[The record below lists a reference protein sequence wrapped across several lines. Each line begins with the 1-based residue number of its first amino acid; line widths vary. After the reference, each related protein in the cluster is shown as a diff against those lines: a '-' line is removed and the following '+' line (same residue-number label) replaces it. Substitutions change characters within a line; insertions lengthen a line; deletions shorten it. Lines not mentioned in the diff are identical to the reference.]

1 MADRPRVGQRL
12 DRAVDQG
19 QQWAER
25 GAREL
30 GGRLR
35 ARLRPDS
42 GSGGGSA
49 GGGGS
54 SGGSGGG
61 RPDAERAAAA
71 AADPAAYFGREQ
83 LRAAE
88 ALGHANILVTGQT
101 GVGKSTLINA
111 IFGQRLAEESI
122 GRPVT
127 KHVQRHDAPGVPVTI
142 YDTPGV
148 ELGDSQDEVI
158 RELKKTIRASQKGGA
173 GDLIHVLWY
182 CIDAGQTRVQT
193 YDTEI
198 VRALAQD
205 MPVILVFTQ
214 VIDDARANALER
226 VVAED
231 ALPIVDG
238 RPVRTLALARTVGDA
253 TIEPRGLEELIRLT
267 HRILPEA
274 VRRAFTNAQGLVIS
288 LKVDDARLI
297 VAGSTAVAAGIGAAP
312 IPVPDAWLLLPVQL
326 GMLAGITA
334 SFGIDMSTD
343 STTKLVRGLVGS
355 GGISAVGRTMAG
367 TLLKVVPGGGFITGG
382 VAAGLTAALGEAHIQ
397 LCSELLRR
405 QAAGQPMPDSEMLTF
420 LLANYQR
427 RFKRVAASRAR

>member
-1 MADRPRVGQRL
+1 
-12 DRAVDQG
+12 
-19 QQWAER
+19 
-25 GAREL
+25 
-30 GGRLR
+30 
-35 ARLRPDS
+35 
-42 GSGGGSA
+42 
-49 GGGGS
+49 
-54 SGGSGGG
+54 
-61 RPDAERAAAA
+61 
-71 AADPAAYFGREQ
+71 
-83 LRAAE
+83 
-88 ALGHANILVTGQT
+88 
-101 GVGKSTLINA
+101 
-111 IFGQRLAEESI
+111 
-122 GRPVT
+122 
-127 KHVQRHDAPGVPVTI
+127 
-142 YDTPGV
+142 
-148 ELGDSQDEVI
+148 
-158 RELKKTIRASQKGGA
+158 
-173 GDLIHVLWY
+173 VLWY